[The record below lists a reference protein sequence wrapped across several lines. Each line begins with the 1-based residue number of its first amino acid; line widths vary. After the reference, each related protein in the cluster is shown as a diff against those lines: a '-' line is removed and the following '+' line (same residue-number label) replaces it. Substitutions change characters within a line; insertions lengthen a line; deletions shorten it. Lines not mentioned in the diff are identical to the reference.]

1 MEALAALADPTRIR
15 IVEEL
20 VAGPM
25 TANEV
30 VSLFS
35 ISQPSISRHLRI
47 LREAG
52 LVSAE
57 PVGRQRLYH
66 LDPQPLAEIDVWLAR
81 FRQFWSDKLD
91 ALEIHMDEGN

>member
-20 VAGPM
+20 AIRPL

-30 VSLFS
+30 VGLFS
-35 ISQPSISRHLRI
+35 ISQPSVSRHLRI

-52 LVSAE
+52 LVSAQ
-57 PVGRQRLYH
+57 PIGRQRLYH
-66 LDPQPLAEIDVWLAR
+66 LDPKPLAEIDIWLAG
-81 FRQFWSDKLD
+81 FRKFWSDKLD
-91 ALEIHMDEGN
+91 ALEIQMDEGN